1 MIRVLQVIGGMN
13 LRGAETFL
21 MNVYRKINRT
31 QVQFDFLVYS
41 NDKQDYEDEILSLGG
56 RVIHMPCSRGIGAYK
71 SIKSIKEI
79 IRQYGPYKA
88 IHAQTLY
95 NISYALLAAKSF
107 PEILRISHSHSTK
120 NALSANFL
128 HRLYER
134 WAAYVIRR
142 ETQVM
147 VACGE
152 DAGEFLFG
160 EKFKT
165 EGIVLKNGID
175 LDKHCPKNHS
185 AIYAIKSQYQLE
197 DKLVIGAV
205 GHFYEVKNHRFM
217 IEIAESLK
225 EKSVDFKML
234 LVGKGVLQDEIK
246 QIVLN
251 KGLQDKVVFLDTR
264 TDIPDLMH
272 VFDIFLMPS
281 HFEGNPVTLVEAQAA
296 GTHCVMSDVITD
308 EMDMGLNLITKISL
322 NKSACFWAEKIAKI
336 SKKKNIEETLIRT
349 KISACGY
356 DAQATADQLINIIQ
370 QR

>member
-13 LRGAETFL
+13 RRGAETFL
-21 MNVYRKINRT
+21 MNVYRKIDRSK
-31 QVQFDFLVYS
+31 VQFDFIVYN
-41 NDKQDYEDEILSLGG
+41 NDKQDYEDEINSLGG
-56 RVIHMPCSRGIGAYK
+56 RVIHMPCSRGVGAYK
-71 SIKSIKEI
+71 SVKRIRQI

-128 HRLYER
+128 RRLYEK
-134 WAAYVIRR
+134 WAAYIIRR
-142 ETQVM
+142 DTQVM

-152 DAGEFLFG
+152 EAGEFLFG
-160 EKFKT
+160 KRFKT

-175 LDKHCPKNHS
+175 LDKHCPQDIS
-185 AIYAIKSQYQLE
+185 AIHAIKARYQLE
-197 DKLVIGAV
+197 NKLVIGAV

-225 EKSVDFKML
+225 NKSVDFKML
-234 LVGKGVLQDEIK
+234 LVGKGDLQDEMK

-251 KGLQDKVVFLDTR
+251 KGLQENVVFLGTR

-296 GTHCVMSDVITD
+296 GTHCVISDVITD
-308 EMDMGLNLITKISL
+308 KMDMGLDLITKISL
-322 NKSACFWAEKIAKI
+322 NNNADCWADKINEISHKTKI
-336 SKKKNIEETLIRT
+336 NESVIRS

-356 DAQATADQLINIIQ
+356 DAQTTADQLIKIIEG
-370 QR
+370 R